1 MSEVKMSEVNN
12 VRGKIARGKNVSE
25 VKMSEVKICQR

>member
-12 VRGKIARGKNVSE
+12 VRGKIARRKNVSE
-25 VKMSEVKICQR
+25 EEKKKHTLL